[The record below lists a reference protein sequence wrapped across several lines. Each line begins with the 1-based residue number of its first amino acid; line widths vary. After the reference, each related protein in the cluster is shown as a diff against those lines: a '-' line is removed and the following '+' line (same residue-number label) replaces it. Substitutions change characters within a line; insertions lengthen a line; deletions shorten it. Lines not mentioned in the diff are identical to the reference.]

1 MCLVIGTTLNSKLNF
16 FFLTMLLKQ
25 VLYFLLAEVCIWD
38 HCSKFIQKSCMDA
51 ILSVKEGGSNDM
63 EISCHTKKLPYIEL
77 AHDAIVFR
85 SPKKSAY
92 PRNLHTQR
100 IVIPRESL
108 YPRNHHTQ
116 LIVISKKLSYP
127 KNHYTQDLLD
137 PWNRHTQGVSHH
149 TQRIITP
156 KESSHPRNHHTQRI
170 ITTMEL
176 SHPGMV
182 IPKESSDRVRDCL
195 ASRLCVNSV

>member
-1 MCLVIGTTLNSKLNF
+1 
-16 FFLTMLLKQ
+16 
-25 VLYFLLAEVCIWD
+25 
-38 HCSKFIQKSCMDA
+38 MDA
-51 ILSVKEGGSNDM
+51 ILSVKEVGSNDM

-77 AHDAIVFR
+77 AHDAIAFR
-85 SPKKSAY
+85 SPKKSSY

-149 TQRIITP
+149 TIGIVIPMVIVILKESSHPRNRHTQGIITP
-156 KESSHPRNHHTQRI
+156 KESSQPWNCHTLEWSYPRNHQI
-170 ITTMEL
+170 
-176 SHPGMV
+176 V
-182 IPKESSDRVRDCL
+182 YV
-195 ASRLCVNSV
+195 AA

>member
-1 MCLVIGTTLNSKLNF
+1 
-16 FFLTMLLKQ
+16 
-25 VLYFLLAEVCIWD
+25 
-38 HCSKFIQKSCMDA
+38 
-51 ILSVKEGGSNDM
+51 M

-100 IVIPRESL
+100 IVIPKESL

-137 PWNRHTQGVSHH
+137 PWNRHTQGIVIPKESVIIPQESSYPWNCH
-149 TQRIITP
+149 TQGIITP
-156 KESSHPRNHHTQRI
+156 KESSHPRNHHTQRN

-195 ASRLCVNSV
+195 ASRLCVNSVQWTSSSQRAVTLETTKMLARLGFCAQ

>member
-1 MCLVIGTTLNSKLNF
+1 
-16 FFLTMLLKQ
+16 MLLKR

-51 ILSVKEGGSNDM
+51 ILFAKEGGSNDM

-77 AHDAIVFR
+77 AHDAIAFR
-85 SPKKSAY
+85 SPMKSSY

-100 IVIPRESL
+100 IVIPRGSL

-149 TQRIITP
+149 TIGIVIPMELSYSRNHHTQGIV
-156 KESSHPRNHHTQRI
+156 HPRNRHTQRI

-195 ASRLCVNSV
+195 ASHLCVNSV